1 MIIVP
6 LPGKELLKALEFSK
20 YGEHRDVFCYVNEV
34 TFGGHLKMGMVING
48 AKQVIRGLEISV
60 PLPIL
65 KVGERGRGLNQ
76 SPMANVLVNHDTV
89 EKPL

>member
-1 MIIVP
+1 MVFVQ
-6 LPGKELLKALEFSK
+6 LLVHSSQNPENFLSVESDR
-20 YGEHRDVFCYVNEV
+20 GTFCYVNEV